1 MSANIAYLRVSTDEQ
16 AKSGLGLDAQLDA
29 ITAAVGQPDGIYRDE
44 GYSGS
49 DPKRPAL
56 MDALDALSAGD
67 VLVVAK
73 RDRLARDTFFSAW
86 IEKEAKR
93 RGARIISA
101 AGEGTEDDDPA
112 SILMR
117 TMVDAFA
124 TYERD
129 LIAART
135 KAALEQKR
143 RRGERTGGDVPFG
156 YELASDGVHLE
167 AHQDEQR
174 ALAIITELHGRGW
187 SLRKICGELERRG
200 IKTKKGN
207 IEWKPMVISRMLKRA
222 A

>member
-1 MSANIAYLRVSTDEQ
+1 MSASIAYLRVSTDEQ
-16 AKSGLGLDAQLDA
+16 ANSGLGLDAQLDA
-29 ITAAVGQPDGIYRDE
+29 IYRDE

-49 DPKRPAL
+49 NPKRPAL
-56 MDALDALSAGD
+56 MDAIDALSAGD

-93 RGARIISA
+93 RGARILSA
-101 AGEGTEDDDPA
+101 AGEGTENDDPA
-112 SILMR
+112 SVLMR
-117 TMVDAFA
+117 NIIDSFA
-124 TYERD
+124 QYERD

-156 YELASDGVHLE
+156 YTLASDGVHLE

-174 ALAIITELHGRGW
+174 ALEIITELHGRGW

-207 IEWKPMVISRMLKRA
+207 SEWKPMVISRMLKRA